1 MAGGPPAN
9 PAALAPLA
17 FLGAAPDVSVG
28 PKQANQEQCTPED
41 DDRNALVH
49 DPNGDLFTCRRF
61 PDGMKLGIVKV
72 KLDREVNAYVVAD
85 STTKEAIVIDPGLP
99 VDKLVDQLKGFKV
112 RYIVATHCHP
122 GHVAGKDD
130 LKELTGGLTA
140 LHSADAKQFLRSAD
154 RYLLDGDELEFGE
167 FKLSVIHT
175 PGHTPGSVC
184 YVVANHAFVGDT
196 ILAGGIGK
204 QTPETDLRRQM
215 MSIGT
220 KLLRLPPA
228 TALYPGHGPATSLER
243 ELAQNPIFRGAGA
256 RA

>member
-1 MAGGPPAN
+1 MG
-9 PAALAPLA
+9 
-17 FLGAAPDVSVG
+17 
-28 PKQANQEQCTPED
+28 
-41 DDRNALVH
+41 R
-49 DPNGDLFTCRRF
+49 
-61 PDGMKLGIVKV
+61 LGIVKV
-72 KLDREVNAYVVAD
+72 RLDREVNGYVLSCA
-85 STTKEAIVIDPGLP
+85 TTREAVVIDPGLP
-99 VDKLVDQLKGFKV
+99 VDKLAEQAQGLTVK
-112 RYIVATHCHP
+112 YILATHGHP

-130 LKELTGGLTA
+130 LKELTGGQTA
-140 LHSADAKQFLRSAD
+140 IHSADAKQFLRSAD

-167 FKLSVIHT
+167 FKLSVLYT

-184 YVVANHAFVGDT
+184 FVVANHAFVGDT

-220 KLLRLPPA
+220 KLMRLPLA

-243 ELAQNPIFRGAGA
+243 ELAQNPIFRGAPS

>member
-1 MAGGPPAN
+1 VA
-9 PAALAPLA
+9 
-17 FLGAAPDVSVG
+17 
-28 PKQANQEQCTPED
+28 
-41 DDRNALVH
+41 
-49 DPNGDLFTCRRF
+49 
-61 PDGMKLGIVKV
+61 KLSIVKV
-72 KLDREVNAYVVAD
+72 KLDREVNGYIVSDAD
-85 STTKEAIVIDPGLP
+85 SKEAVVIDPGLP
-99 VDKLVDQLKGFKV
+99 AEKIVDQAKGLKVK
-112 RYIVATHCHP
+112 YILATHCHP

-130 LKELTGGLTA
+130 VKAATGGETGI
-140 LHSADAKQFLRSAD
+140 HSADAKQFLRSAD
-154 RYLLDGDELEFGE
+154 RYLIDGDELEFGA
-167 FKLSVIHT
+167 FKLGVLHT

-220 KLLRLPPA
+220 KLLRLPLQ

-243 ELAQNPIFRGAGA
+243 EMAQNPIFRGAGT